1 MKRPLRRLLR
11 VRALVEEVARL
22 QLEKRTAEMRALT
35 LAAEHQQEIVRSA
48 RSLAIEDLTGGQTS
62 GTESWC
68 LRIADAALAHSRE
81 ARLEALAD
89 AAKPGIVQA
98 GEELL
103 ERRVERRQVE
113 ILHEAEM
120 QAEEQRQIRQDQSRT
135 DDWFQSRSV
144 SRKLGR

>member
-11 VRALVEEVARL
+11 IRELVEDVARV
-22 QLEKRTAEMRALT
+22 QLEKKAAEMRALT
-35 LAAEHQQEIVRSA
+35 LAAEQQQEMA
-48 RSLAIEDLTGGQTS
+48 RSTLTLALEELSDGRRP

-68 LRIADAALAHSRE
+68 LQIADAALARSRE

-89 AAKPGIVQA
+89 AAKPGIEQA
-98 GEELL
+98 GAELL

-113 ILHEAEM
+113 ILHEAER

-135 DDWFQSRSV
+135 DDWFQSRPA